1 MKESL
6 KKFWRMTFQNGVSR
20 KDFWQVT
27 LINVLTVIGIASL
40 AVVTRSQILLIVF
53 VCYLILLVVPTV
65 RYIWLRL
72 KDIGRSWKSMAWLLI
87 PYIGWTYLCLLLVLP
102 SNFNRKRR

>member
-6 KKFWRMTFQNGVSR
+6 KKFWGKRFPNVVSR
-20 KDFWQVT
+20 KEFWQVT
-27 LINVLTVIGIASL
+27 LVNVLTVIGSASL
-40 AVVTRSQILLIVF
+40 AVVTSSQILLSVF

-72 KDIGRSWKSMAWLLI
+72 KDTGRTWKSMAWLLL
-87 PYIGWTYLCLLLVLP
+87 PYIGWLYLCVLLTLP
-102 SNFNRKRR
+102 SSFKRKRR

>member
-6 KKFWRMTFQNGVSR
+6 KKFWRMNSQNGVSR

-72 KDIGRSWKSMAWLLI
+72 KDTGRSWKSMAWLLL
-87 PYIGWTYLCLLLVLP
+87 PYIGWTYLCILLALP
-102 SNFNRKRR
+102 SNFKRKRR

>member
-6 KKFWRMTFQNGVSR
+6 KKFWRMSFPNVVSR
-20 KDFWQVT
+20 KEFWQVT
-27 LINVLTVIGIASL
+27 LVNVLTVIGIASL
-40 AVVTRSQILLIVF
+40 AVVTRSQILLGVF

-72 KDIGRSWKSMAWLLI
+72 KDTGRSWKSMAWLLL
-87 PYIGWTYLCLLLVLP
+87 PYIGWTYLCILLALP